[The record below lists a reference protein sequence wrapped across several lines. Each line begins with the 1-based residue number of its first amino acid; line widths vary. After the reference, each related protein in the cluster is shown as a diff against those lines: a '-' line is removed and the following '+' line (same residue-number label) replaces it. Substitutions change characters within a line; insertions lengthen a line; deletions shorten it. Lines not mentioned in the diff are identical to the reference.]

1 MRTQFLMFLVILLTS
16 CFKNSKVT
24 ELQKLTTGQVNTEIE
39 NKSKKTDAIEDS
51 VLIENKVMHAFSK
64 IDNKDEFYI
73 CIKGKSILDGKM
85 IFKITKSDG
94 TELLNEEFPSYLL
107 MGYGFEGDMNSAK
120 DKEDYIKSRIKDFFN
135 ENNFMYPAIK
145 SDENF
150 DEDYSD
156 KEIWNEIKS
165 DLTVI
170 GFSYLIG
177 EEDGRKIAFSKNK
190 GKVVMYFNC
199 C

>member
-135 ENNFMYPAIK
+135 ENNFIYPAIK

>member
-1 MRTQFLMFLVILLTS
+1 MILAITLTS
-16 CFKNSKVT
+16 CFKNSK
-24 ELQKLTTGQVNTEIE
+24 NSE
-39 NKSKKTDAIEDS
+39 NKKNEEHSNVEIIDQNLQNGTFKDS
-51 VLIENKVMHAFSK
+51 VLIENKVMHAFSQ

-107 MGYGFEGDMNSAK
+107 MGYGFEADTNSEK
-120 DKEDYIKSRIKDFFN
+120 DKEDYIKKRIKDFFN
-135 ENNFMYPAIK
+135 EINFIYPAIK
-145 SDENF
+145 SDETF

-156 KEIWNEIKS
+156 KEIWDEIKS
-165 DLTVI
+165 DQTVI

-177 EEDGRKIAFSKNK
+177 EEDGRKIAFSKKK